1 MNYMFFIWL
10 VINNKCWTFDCLAKR
25 GLPHQSAC
33 PFCDQ
38 AEETISH
45 ILAACVLSREVRRSR
60 FNAKFSNYSPSRRVQ
75 MRTRKM
81 KVGPR
86 IGTGGEKGFLSPKS
100 EIGSNIFLN
109 DFGG

>member
-1 MNYMFFIWL
+1 
-10 VINNKCWTFDCLAKR
+10 
-25 GLPHQSAC
+25 
-33 PFCDQ
+33 
-38 AEETISH
+38 
-45 ILAACVLSREVRRSR
+45 
-60 FNAKFSNYSPSRRVQ
+60 